1 MIIVTRP
8 TVIKFPRLTRPI
20 ISLACGSGHILAIT
34 DNYSL
39 YSWGCGANAALGFG
53 SKIDVPNPKL
63 LRIVEDGTP

>member
-1 MIIVTRP
+1 VTRP

-53 SKIDVPNPKL
+53 SKIDVPNP
-63 LRIVEDGTP
+63 